1 MMAYLNAPIEDVVVF
16 GDGENDMVM
25 FSDEWTSIAM
35 GNGYPALLDKAD
47 YVTDASYDDGI
58 LNACRHFH
66 WLDE

>member
-1 MMAYLNAPIEDVVVF
+1 
-16 GDGENDMVM
+16 MVM